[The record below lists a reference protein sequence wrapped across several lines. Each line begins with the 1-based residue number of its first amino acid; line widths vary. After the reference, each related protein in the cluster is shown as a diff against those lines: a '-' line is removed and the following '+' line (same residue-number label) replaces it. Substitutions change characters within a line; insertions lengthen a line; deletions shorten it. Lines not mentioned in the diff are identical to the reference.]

1 MNVSLQ
7 GFLSNE
13 DSHPLLMLYPISLL
27 LEIVENV
34 PSLAEECSALLV
46 PCLLYY
52 ISNSDL
58 TVFCVF
64 GLGVCAMHG
73 GAGFDPFCSRAVSVL
88 LGAAGADAEAQRIL
102 ALDSELD
109 EDVVKENSYSS
120 LFKISVFRSQV
131 MQGAA
136 PQMLQFCFQNMPLT
150 NDVSEARSVHL
161 LFVQLIVQKDPRLL
175 GPSGRLENISEVGG

>member
-1 MNVSLQ
+1 
-7 GFLSNE
+7 
-13 DSHPLLMLYPISLL
+13 MLYPISLL

-34 PSLAEECSALLV
+34 PSLAAECSALLV
-46 PCLLYY
+46 PCLFNY

-73 GAGFDPFCSRAVSVL
+73 GAGFDPFCGKAVRVL
-88 LGAAGADAEAQRIL
+88 LGATGADAVAQQTL

-109 EDVVKENSYSS
+109 EDVVKENAHSS
-120 LFKISVFRSQV
+120 LFKISVFRSQA
-131 MQGAA
+131 MQGSA
-136 PQMLQFCFQNMPLT
+136 PQMLQYCFQNMPLS

-175 GPSGRLENISEVGG
+175 GPSGQLENIREVSV